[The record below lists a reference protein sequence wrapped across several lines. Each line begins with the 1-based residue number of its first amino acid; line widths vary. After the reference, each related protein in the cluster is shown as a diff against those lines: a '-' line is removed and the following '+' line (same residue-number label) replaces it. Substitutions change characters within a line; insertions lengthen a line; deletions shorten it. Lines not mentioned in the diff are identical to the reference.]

1 MSLSVASATQ
11 LTIRELLAPDL
22 SAGFLD
28 ALASLSEV
36 GLTSLEAAEV
46 FRNRLRL
53 GIRTY
58 VAFLGGRVVGTA
70 SLLLEQKFL
79 HRGGW
84 VGHIEDVA
92 VHRDHQQQGIG
103 TVLVQ
108 HATEEA
114 RKRGCYKVI
123 LDCFEHLVPFY
134 ERLGYRRH
142 NLGLRI
148 DW

>member
-1 MSLSVASATQ
+1 MPLDLASTTK
-11 LTIRELLAPDL
+11 LTVRGMTALDL

-36 GLTSLEAAEV
+36 GLTPAEAAEV

-58 VAFLGGRVVGTA
+58 VAFMNDRVVGTA
-70 SLLLEQKFL
+70 SLLLEQKFI

-92 VHRDHQQQGIG
+92 VHRDHQQHGIG
-103 TVLVQ
+103 TALVQ
-108 HATEEA
+108 YATEEA
-114 RKRGCYKVI
+114 RQRGCYKVI

>member
-1 MSLSVASATQ
+1 MSLSLTSPTQ
-11 LTIRELLAPDL
+11 LTIREMTAPDL

-28 ALASLSEV
+28 ALASLSDV
-36 GLTSLEAAEV
+36 GLTPAEAAEV

-53 GIRTY
+53 GIRTF
-58 VAFLGGRVVGTA
+58 VAFMNDRVVGTA
-70 SLLLEQKFL
+70 SLLLEQKFI

-92 VHRDHQQQGIG
+92 VHRNHQHQGIG
-103 TVLVQ
+103 TALVQ

>member
-1 MSLSVASATQ
+1 MSLSLTNSTQ
-11 LTIRELLAPDL
+11 LTIREMTARDL

-28 ALASLSEV
+28 ALASLSDV
-36 GLTSLEAAEV
+36 GLTPAEAAEV

-53 GIRTY
+53 GIRTF
-58 VAFLGGRVVGTA
+58 VAFMNDRVVGTA
-70 SLLLEQKFL
+70 SLLLEQKFI

-92 VHRDHQQQGIG
+92 VHRNHQHHGVG
-103 TVLVQ
+103 TALVQ

-123 LDCFEHLVPFY
+123 LDCFEHLMPFY

-142 NLGLRI
+142 NLGMRI